1 MSEAFEYALELPP
14 SAAPA
19 VEIVRALRA
28 AGGEALLAG
37 GCVRDLLLGL
47 EPHDYDVATN
57 LPPAAVTGL
66 FRGTRQV
73 GAAFG
78 VVLVRKR
85 GAWVEVA
92 TFRTDGDYR
101 DGRRPQS
108 VVFTDAEHDAR
119 RRDFTINGMFLDPL
133 AGRVIDYVGGRADL
147 AARVVRAIGE
157 PAARFAEDHLRLL
170 RAVRFAARFDFAL
183 EPATSAALRAGAT
196 NLACVAAERTRD
208 ELEKILANAGRARA
222 VRLAAR
228 HGLWNYVRPPFV
240 WRDEQLVRAA
250 DAMERVGAT
259 ASFELAFALL
269 VADRAARE
277 IDDLCRGLTF
287 SNEQRERVL
296 WLVGRQDAFDAPERI
311 SRAALKRLLAH
322 PGAGELRAWA
332 AARFAVSRD
341 GPAREAELAR
351 RIAAIPAESIAP
363 PPFVTGDDL
372 IVRGLTPGPRFK
384 ELLDALYTRQLD
396 EELVDRAAALA
407 ELERLTAGEEE
418 RGGVG
423 R

>member
-1 MSEAFEYALELPP
+1 M
-14 SAAPA
+14 
-19 VEIVRALRA
+19 EIVRALRA

-57 LPPAAVTGL
+57 LPPEQVARQ

-78 VVLVRKR
+78 VVLVRKH
-85 GAWVEVA
+85 GVWVEVA
-92 TFRTDGDYR
+92 TFRTDGAYR
-101 DGRRPQS
+101 DGRRPES

-147 AARVVRAIGE
+147 AARVVRAIGD
-157 PAARFAEDHLRLL
+157 PAVRFAEDHLRLL
-170 RAVRFAARFDFAL
+170 RAVRFTARFDFAL
-183 EPATSAALRAGAT
+183 EAATSAALRAAAA
-196 NLACVAAERTRD
+196 NLARVAAERTRD
-208 ELEKILANAGRARA
+208 ELEKILAHAGRARA
-222 VRLAAR
+222 VRLAAK
-228 HGLWNYVRPPFV
+228 HGLWNHIRPPFA
-240 WRDEQLVRAA
+240 WRDEQLARAA
-250 DAMERVGAT
+250 DALERVGAT
-259 ASFELAFALL
+259 ASFELAFAVL
-269 VADRAARE
+269 VADRGARE
-277 IDDLCRGLTF
+277 IDDLCRDLTF

-296 WLVGRQDAFDAPERI
+296 WLVGRQDALDVPERI

-332 AARFAVSRD
+332 AARFSERAD
-341 GPAREAELAR
+341 GAARLAELER
-351 RIAAIPAESIAP
+351 RIAAIPADAIAP
-363 PPFVTGDDL
+363 PPLVTGDDL
-372 IVRGLTPGPRFK
+372 IARGLTPGPRFK
-384 ELLDALYTRQLD
+384 ELLDGLYTRQLD

-407 ELERLTAGEEE
+407 ELERLTTGGTE
-418 RGGVG
+418 RGGGG